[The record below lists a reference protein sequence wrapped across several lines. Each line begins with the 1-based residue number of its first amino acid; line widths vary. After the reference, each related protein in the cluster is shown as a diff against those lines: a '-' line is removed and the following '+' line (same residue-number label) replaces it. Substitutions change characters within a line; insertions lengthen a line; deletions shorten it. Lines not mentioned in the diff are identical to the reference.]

1 MNDSLNTWRRA
12 FKSLAWPLVALGLLL
27 AFNAAFMPG
36 FFALEARDGRLYGVL
51 VDILNHGSRTALVA
65 LGMTLV
71 IATGGVDLS
80 VGAVAAIAGAV
91 TATLL
96 VQAHAPWPVAI
107 AGALALGTCCG
118 LWNGVC
124 VSVLGLQPIVAT
136 LVLMVAGRGVAQ
148 LITGGS
154 IITFESAPVAA
165 LANSS
170 FLGLPIPVSLLVLAA
185 AMLHGLT
192 RRSALGLYIECVG
205 DNPAAARLA
214 GIPDRAVMLCVY
226 GLCGLLAAAAGV
238 IECAYIK
245 AADANNAGSLLEL
258 DAILAVVIGGTS
270 LSGGRFSIAGTIVGA
285 MLMQT
290 LTKTLYM
297 HDVSAEIAPAPKAL
311 VVILVCLLQAPK
323 VRSHVRSLAS
333 GLLQRGSKSKAQNN
347 KTQVTP

>member
-1 MNDSLNTWRRA
+1 MNHSTHPWRRGLR
-12 FKSLAWPLVALGLLL
+12 SLVWPVAALSLLL

-96 VQAHAPWPVAI
+96 VEAQVAWPLAI
-107 AGALALGTCCG
+107 AGAVAIGACCG
-118 LWNGVC
+118 LWNGLC
-124 VSVLGLQPIVAT
+124 VSVFKLQPIVAT

-154 IITFESAPVAA
+154 IITFENAPVAA
-165 LANSS
+165 IGNSA
-170 FLGLPIPVSLLVLAA
+170 FLGLPIPVTMLALAAVGLHLLV
-185 AMLHGLT
+185 
-192 RRSALGLYIECVG
+192 RRSAMGLYIECVG
-205 DNPAAARLA
+205 DNPVAARLA
-214 GIPDRAVMLCVY
+214 GIPDRAVMMTAY
-226 GLCGLLAAAAGV
+226 GLCGVLAAVAGV
-238 IECAYIK
+238 IECSYIK
-245 AADANNAGSLLEL
+245 AADANNAGALLEL
-258 DAILAVVIGGTS
+258 DAILAVVIGGTA
-270 LSGGRFSIAGTIVGA
+270 LSGGRFSFAGTIVGA

-311 VVILVCLLQAPK
+311 VVIVVCLLQAPR
-323 VRSHVRSLAS
+323 VRAWMA
-333 GLLQRGSKSKAQNN
+333 GLWSRGGAA
-347 KTQVTP
+347 